1 MDYIYI
7 GTIVGTHGIKGE
19 LRIKSNFE
27 YKDQVFNKGFT
38 LYIGNNKTKEIIFS
52 YRYHKIYDMVTFEG
66 YHNINEVIKYLKQ
79 KVYINREDLHI
90 ENDYVLDDLLNLEVY
105 EQDECLG
112 TVKDIYDNNGNTLL
126 ECTIKGKTFYIP
138 YNSNFI
144 KKVDIK
150 SGKIIV
156 SNAKDLIL

>member
-7 GTIVGTHGIKGE
+7 GTIISTHGIKGE
-19 LRIKSNFE
+19 LKIKSNFE
-27 YKDQVFNKGFT
+27 YKDKVFIKGFN
-38 LYIGNNKTKEIIFS
+38 LYLGENKTKEIINT

-66 YHNINEVIKYLKQ
+66 YNNINEVLKYLKQ
-79 KVYINREDLHI
+79 KVYIKREDLNI
-90 ENDYVLDDLLNLEVY
+90 EKDYVLDDLINLKVY
-105 EQDECLG
+105 EQDEYLG
-112 TVKDIYDNNGNTLL
+112 TIKDIYDNNGNTLL
-126 ECTIKGKTFYIP
+126 ECIKDNKSFYIP

-144 KKVDIK
+144 KNVDTK

>member
-7 GTIVGTHGIKGE
+7 GTIISTHGIKGE
-19 LRIKSNFE
+19 LKIKSNFE
-27 YKDQVFNKGFT
+27 YKDKVFTKGFN
-38 LYIGNNKTKEIIFS
+38 LYLGENKTREIINT

-66 YHNINEVIKYLKQ
+66 YNNINEVLKYLKQ
-79 KVYINREDLHI
+79 KVYIKREDLNI
-90 ENDYVLDDLLNLEVY
+90 EKDYVLDDLINLKVY
-105 EQDECLG
+105 EQDEYLG
-112 TVKDIYDNNGNTLL
+112 TIKDIYDNNGNTLL
-126 ECTIKGKTFYIP
+126 ECIKDNKSFYIP

-144 KKVDIK
+144 KNVDTK

>member
-7 GTIVGTHGIKGE
+7 GTIISTHGIKGE
-19 LRIKSNFE
+19 LKIKSNFE
-27 YKDQVFNKGFT
+27 YKDKVFIKGFN
-38 LYIGNNKTKEIIFS
+38 LYIGENKTKEIIKT

-66 YHNINEVIKYLKQ
+66 YNNINEVLKYLKQ
-79 KVYINREDLHI
+79 KVYIKREDLNI
-90 ENDYVLDDLLNLEVY
+90 EKDYVLDDLINLKVY
-105 EQDECLG
+105 EQDEYLG
-112 TVKDIYDNNGNTLL
+112 TIKDIYDNNGNTLL
-126 ECTIKGKTFYIP
+126 ECIKDNKSFYIP

-144 KKVDIK
+144 KNVDTK